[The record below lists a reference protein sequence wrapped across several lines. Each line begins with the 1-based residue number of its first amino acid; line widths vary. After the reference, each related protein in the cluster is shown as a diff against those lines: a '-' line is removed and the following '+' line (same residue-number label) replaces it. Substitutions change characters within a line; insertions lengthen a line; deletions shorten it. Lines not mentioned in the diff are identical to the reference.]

1 MIKRLI
7 LAGLAAMTVCL
18 TACQNAAGAESSPAV
33 SEPETE
39 TEIKIVSEGETDA
52 KKETEQETEEAA
64 GEGREEI
71 RIDGAEDSTAADGME
86 EYASLSFFC
95 GDAEWKLEF
104 LAQED
109 MVESGE
115 LMLDDRCHF
124 VIRAVSGEQ
133 NFVLFDE
140 TVQLG
145 TPQGDVFTDVENQ
158 LHIVIQDAR
167 TAQYRIIDYRY
178 DEGENVFFGE
188 VLADYGGVNYWGEVR

>member
-1 MIKRLI
+1 MIKRFI
-7 LAGLAAMTVCL
+7 LAILAVITVCL
-18 TACQNAAGAESSPAV
+18 TACQNAAGMESSPGV
-33 SEPETE
+33 SETETE
-39 TEIKIVSEGETDA
+39 TEIKIVSEGETEA
-52 KKETEQETEEAA
+52 MEETEQETEEAA

-71 RIDGAEDSTAADGME
+71 RIDMAENSTAADGME

-95 GDAEWKLEF
+95 GDAEWKLQF

-115 LMLDDRCHF
+115 LMLDDSCHF

-133 NFVLFDE
+133 EFVLFDE

-145 TPQGDVFTDVENQ
+145 APEGDVFTDVENQ

-167 TAQYRIIDYRY
+167 TAQYRIVDYRY

-188 VLADYGGVNYWGEVR
+188 ILADYSGVNYWGEVR

>member
-1 MIKRLI
+1 
-7 LAGLAAMTVCL
+7 
-18 TACQNAAGAESSPAV
+18 
-33 SEPETE
+33 
-39 TEIKIVSEGETDA
+39 
-52 KKETEQETEEAA
+52 
-64 GEGREEI
+64 
-71 RIDGAEDSTAADGME
+71 ME
-86 EYASLSFFC
+86 EYAALSFFC
-95 GDAEWKLEF
+95 GDAEWELEF

-115 LMLDDRCHF
+115 L
-124 VIRAVSGEQ
+124 

-178 DEGENVFFGE
+178 DEGENAFFGE
-188 VLADYGGVNYWGEVR
+188 VLAD

>member
-1 MIKRLI
+1 MWWVPSDGEERGERYDK
-7 LAGLAAMTVCL
+7 
-18 TACQNAAGAESSPAV
+18 
-33 SEPETE
+33 
-39 TEIKIVSEGETDA
+39 ETDISRPC
-52 KKETEQETEEAA
+52 
-64 GEGREEI
+64 GY
-71 RIDGAEDSTAADGME
+71 DSVPDGME
-86 EYASLSFFC
+86 EYAALSFFC

-145 TPQGDVFTDVENQ
+145 NPQGDVFTDVENQ

-188 VLADYGGVNYWGEVR
+188 VLAD